1 MQLKKKICMYNSL
14 QPANQAEPAVL
25 DAPVVPDASV
35 VQADPV
41 AAEAIALCTRMLA
54 AQVCARYRIVLCTL
68 SLRFFNWH
76 VFRCLRILELLNLE

>member
-1 MQLKKKICMYNSL
+1 MYNSL

-25 DAPVVPDASV
+25 DAPVVSDASV

-54 AQVCARYRIVLCTL
+54 AQVENSCMYFKFEILLIGMYLDAVR
-68 SLRFFNWH
+68 RFA
-76 VFRCLRILELLNLE
+76 